1 MYLEAL
7 MLILNTILLAGLL
20 WRVQYFK
27 TLALY
32 DPLTGLPNRRL
43 FEARLEQA
51 IKQAR
56 RHHNLAVV
64 LFLDSDHFKQINDTQ
79 GHPVGD
85 QLLCAVAQRL
95 RGCVRE
101 VDTVARRGGDEFI
114 VLLTDLA
121 DPQAAA
127 RVAQKIITAL
137 HEPFLIAAC
146 PLQIS
151 ASLGISL
158 CTQEKVPSQQSI
170 ANADHALYEAKQQGR
185 GHYRFFA
192 PAGIPKMAAAGA

>member
-1 MYLEAL
+1 MSLEAL
-7 MLILNTILLAGLL
+7 MLTINTILLVWLL
-20 WRVQYFK
+20 WRVQHFK

-43 FEARLEQA
+43 FEDRLDQA
-51 IKQAR
+51 VKQAR
-56 RHHNLAVV
+56 RNKNLVAV
-64 LFLDSDHFKQINDTQ
+64 LFLDLDHFKRINDTQ

-101 VDTVARRGGDEFI
+101 VDTVARRGGDEFT
-114 VLLTDLA
+114 VLLTGLT
-121 DPQAAA
+121 DPDAAA
-127 RVAQKIITAL
+127 QVAQKIITAL
-137 HEPFLIAAC
+137 QEPFLIGAH

-158 CTQEKVPSQQSI
+158 CAQEPAAGQQSI
-170 ANADHALYEAKQQGR
+170 ANADSALYEVKQQGR

-192 PAGIPKMAAAGA
+192 PAATAGLATAGG

>member
-1 MYLEAL
+1 MSLEAL
-7 MLILNTILLAGLL
+7 MLTINTILLVWLL
-20 WRVQYFK
+20 WRVQHFK

-43 FEARLEQA
+43 FEDR
-51 IKQAR
+51 
-56 RHHNLAVV
+56 
-64 LFLDSDHFKQINDTQ
+64 LFLDLDHFKRINDTQ

-101 VDTVARRGGDEFI
+101 VDTVARRGGDEFT
-114 VLLTDLA
+114 VLLTGLT
-121 DPQAAA
+121 DPDAAA
-127 RVAQKIITAL
+127 QVAQKIITAL
-137 HEPFLIAAC
+137 QEPFLIAAR

-158 CTQEKVPSQQSI
+158 CAQEPAAGQQSI
-170 ANADHALYEAKQQGR
+170 ANADSALYEVKQQGR

-192 PAGIPKMAAAGA
+192 PAATAGLATAGG